1 MNIEANLKRY
11 REELGHELRSILG
24 YWMKYAPDIE
34 NGGFVGRIDSLDLID
49 SNAPKGAVLNARILW
64 SFSAAYKMDQCVE
77 YRENAQRAYDY
88 LSRFFFDEEFGG
100 VYWTVDHL
108 GQPLETRKQV
118 YAIAFVI
125 YALSEYYTVSW
136 DGKVKEMAKSLYR
149 NLVEYTFDQEQ
160 GGYFE
165 AFSRNWDPID
175 DLRLSEKDANE
186 KKSMNTH
193 LHVIE
198 SYTNLYRIWPDEE
211 LKQHIIQLLD
221 NFLNHILNREDYHL
235 ILFHDEMWNKKS
247 DTISYGHDIE
257 ASWLLAE
264 AAEVINNEFYKGTF
278 EDVALKMAAA
288 SEEGLDHDGGLWY
301 EYDMDRAYLVK
312 EKHWWVQA
320 EAMVGFFNAWEING
334 DEAFLERS
342 FEAWEFVKRYIIDRQ
357 NGEWFWGVD
366 EAGKVMPGE
375 DKAGLWKCPYHNSR
389 ACMEIIRRIANQRR
403 K

>member
-24 YWMKYAPDIE
+24 YWMNYAPDTE

-49 SNAPKGAVLNARILW
+49 LNAPKGAVLNARILW
-64 SFSAAYKMDQCVE
+64 SFSAAYKMDQDVK

-88 LSRFFFDEEFGG
+88 LSRFFLDEEFGG

-108 GQPLETRKQV
+108 GQPLESRKQV
-118 YAIAFVI
+118 YALAFVI

-136 DGKVKEMAKSLYR
+136 EGKVKEQAKSLYR
-149 NLVEYTFDQEQ
+149 NLLEYAFDQEQ

-165 AFSRNWDPID
+165 AFSRNWKPIE

-198 SYTNLYRIWPDEE
+198 GFTNLYRIWPDEG
-211 LKQHIIQLLD
+211 LKQHIILLLD
-221 NFLNHILNREDYHL
+221 NFLNHILDRENYHL
-235 ILFHDEMWNKKS
+235 ILFHDEMWNGKS

-264 AAEVINNEFYKGTF
+264 AAEVINNEFYKRTF

-288 SEEGLDHDGGLWY
+288 SEDGVDRDGGLWY
-301 EYDMDRAYLVK
+301 EYDVDRAHLVK

-334 DEAFLERS
+334 DEAFLKRS
-342 FEAWEFVKRYIIDRQ
+342 LEAWEFVKRHIIDRQ

-366 EAGKVMPGE
+366 ETGKVMPGE